1 ESKPNI
7 MEIDPNHLPKD
18 PDALQRMV
26 IGLVEQLA
34 TQQRELRQV
43 QHLLEQLLRWRYG
56 QKRERIDENQL
67 FLFATSV
74 ICHVVAPT
82 PGSTPLARQTSTAGK
97 KGHGRR
103 PLPAALQRRRVVY
116 DLGEHERQCPH
127 CQNELR
133 PIGEEVSERLE
144 YVPASC
150 YVIEEACR
158 KYACPHGCTV
168 VTANKPAAPI
178 EKGRAG
184 AGLLAHIA
192 VSKFG
197 DHLPLHRQE
206 GILERQGVHLSRKT
220 MCDWMRQCAELVS
233 PLFERMKQRV

>member
-1 ESKPNI
+1 
-7 MEIDPNHLPKD
+7 MEIDPSHLPTD
-18 PDALQRMV
+18 PEALQRMV

-34 TQQRELRQV
+34 AQQRELRQV

-67 FLFATSV
+67 FLFAASV
-74 ICHVVAPT
+74 IGRATPT
-82 PGSTPLARQTSTAGK
+82 PESTPPTSPKPAQRK

-103 PLPAALQRRRVVY
+103 PLPTSLQRRRVVY
-116 DLGEHERQCPH
+116 DLGEGERQCPH
-127 CQNELR
+127 CQSQLR
-133 PIGEEVSERLE
+133 PMGEEISERLE

-150 YVIEEACR
+150 HVVEEACR

-168 VTANKPAAPI
+168 VTASKPAAPI

-192 VSKFG
+192 VGKFG
-197 DHLPLHRQE
+197 DYVGFPVML
-206 GILERQGVHLSRKT
+206 
-220 MCDWMRQCAELVS
+220 
-233 PLFERMKQRV
+233 